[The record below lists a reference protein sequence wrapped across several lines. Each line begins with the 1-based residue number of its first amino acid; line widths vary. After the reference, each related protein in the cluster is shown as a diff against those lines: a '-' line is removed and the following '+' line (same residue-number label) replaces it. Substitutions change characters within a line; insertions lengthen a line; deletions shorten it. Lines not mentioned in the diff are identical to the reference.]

1 MAEYGPATTHK
12 AAAQGEVQVQLRA
25 LGTASEAT
33 EINPVNQI
41 NMPETTVIRVADL
54 PLVTDRYMV
63 EGQVAEAQES
73 QVILLEDT
81 QDGVMA
87 ATV

>member
-1 MAEYGPATTHK
+1 
-12 AAAQGEVQVQLRA
+12 
-25 LGTASEAT
+25 
-33 EINPVNQI
+33 
-41 NMPETTVIRVADL
+41 MPETTVIQVADL

-63 EGQVAEAQES
+63 EGQVAVAQES

-87 ATV
+87 VMA

>member
-1 MAEYGPATTHK
+1 
-12 AAAQGEVQVQLRA
+12 VQVQLQA

-41 NMPETTVIRVADL
+41 NMPETTVIQVADL

-73 QVILLEDT
+73 RVILLEDT

-87 ATV
+87 ATA

>member
-1 MAEYGPATTHK
+1 MHK
-12 AAAQGEVQVQLRA
+12 EVVREEVQVQLRA

-41 NMPETTVIRVADL
+41 NMPETTVIQVADL

-63 EGQVAEAQES
+63 EGQVAVAQES

-87 ATV
+87 VMA